1 MIFCRI
7 VLSSVRSLVLCV
19 LSGVRLLTSAT
30 VTSWTLSLPR
40 SSTRR
45 VWPGLSRTAPSSLPS
60 TTAWSGWLNW
70 WGQTLFLLPV
80 THQPF
85 MFPLLWS
92 SGSVSKHRQHRPVLT
107 LCPLGSLFRGAER
120 VSGMADCGTGGEAE
134 ESSGLHLLLRHHLRR
149 GVVWLQPGCGGGKTA
164 QGEGR
169 VCLLHASLCVPH
181 SWAFS

>member
-7 VLSSVRSLVLCV
+7 VQSSVRSLVLCV

-92 SGSVSKHRQHRPVLT
+92 SDLYPH
-107 LCPLGSLFRGAER
+107 
-120 VSGMADCGTGGEAE
+120 
-134 ESSGLHLLLRHHLRR
+134 
-149 GVVWLQPGCGGGKTA
+149 TA
-164 QGEGR
+164 QTCSDFMPFRLIVSRSKTSLWNGR
-169 VCLLHASLCVPH
+169 LLNWRRSWRVVRPPPPPWCCLTTAWMRWWKDC
-181 SWAFS
+181 AGRG